1 MRMNCFIIS
10 EHEKPNKI
18 PDSESVT
25 ELITKFKYIFKVCVY
40 GVREA
45 PQSNFKVTN

>member
-1 MRMNCFIIS
+1 MKNLSNM
-10 EHEKPNKI
+10 I

-25 ELITKFKYIFKVCVY
+25 ELITKFKYISTVCVY

-45 PQSNFKVTN
+45 P